1 MTSCI
6 EVVIILLIR
15 RNKFVINNTSVK
27 NLERVKMKILN
38 KKYTKYVI
46 AGVLAAGII
55 SVPVRAAFI
64 ASEQAIAGANVVV
77 DEYCENVAKGTV
89 TPPTTEETP
98 VETQPSAAPEATE
111 VPENSGENHMT
122 EDGHVKLNL
131 NYSRLGIASK
141 VDTYLNVRKKPSE
154 GAKIVGKMTKN
165 AGCHVYKIKKGWAKM
180 VSGNVTGWVK
190 ASYLVTDEKAEK
202 LSTKVGR
209 DCVEITTDSLRVRA
223 LPTTDAPIY
232 SVVSKGEEFVI
243 KKRNLTMDFVEKVIK
258 KEKLSK
264 KFIKRAGGMEAIE
277 ADLANWI
284 CITVDSDY
292 AFVAKEYITEQYS
305 LKRAVKIGTMSA
317 DASSGVSSSQASIVE
332 YAKQFLG
339 NRYVW
344 GGASLTSGTDC
355 SGFTMALYR
364 KYGHYLPH
372 NAAAQ
377 AGVTRSVSSPKP
389 GDLFFYSNGSR
400 INHVAMYI
408 GSGLVI
414 HASNPS
420 DGIKI
425 SNAYYR
431 RPVKI
436 GRVMN

>member
-1 MTSCI
+1 
-6 EVVIILLIR
+6 
-15 RNKFVINNTSVK
+15 
-27 NLERVKMKILN
+27 MKVLN
-38 KKYTKYVI
+38 KRYVKFAV
-46 AGVLAAGII
+46 AGVLAAGLI
-55 SVPVRAAFI
+55 SIPVKAAFI
-64 ASEQAIAGANVVV
+64 ATEQQIAGANVVV
-77 DEYCENVAKGTV
+77 DEYCQNVASGVVQETSVETEPAPEQTPAQPEV
-89 TPPTTEETP
+89 TPAP
-98 VETQPSAAPEATE
+98 QPEDD
-111 VPENSGENHMT
+111 N
-122 EDGHVKLNL
+122 DGHVKLNL

-154 GAKIVGKMTKN
+154 SAKIVGKMTKN
-165 AGCHVYKIKKGWAKM
+165 AGCHIYKIKKGWAKI

-190 ASYLVTDEKAEK
+190 SSYIVTDSKAEE
-202 LSTKVGR
+202 LATKVGR
-209 DCVEITTDSLRVRA
+209 ECVEINTNSLRVRA

-232 SVVSKGEEFVI
+232 SVVSEGEEFVI
-243 KKRNLTMDFVEKVIK
+243 RKEHLTMDFVNKMIK
-258 KEKLSK
+258 QQKISKEA
-264 KFIKRAGGMEAIE
+264 IERAGGMEVIQ
-277 ADLANWI
+277 ADLDNWI
-284 CITVDSDY
+284 CITVDDEH

-305 LKRAVKIGTMSA
+305 LKRAVKVGTL
-317 DASSGVSSSQASIVE
+317 SSGGSDGVSSSQVSIAE

-344 GGASLTSGTDC
+344 GGSSLTNGADC
-355 SGFTMALYR
+355 SGFTMSLYR
-364 KYGHYLPH
+364 KYGHSLPH

-431 RPVKI
+431 KPVKI

>member
-1 MTSCI
+1 
-6 EVVIILLIR
+6 
-15 RNKFVINNTSVK
+15 
-27 NLERVKMKILN
+27 MKILN
-38 KKYTKYVI
+38 KKYVKFAAV
-46 AGVLAAGII
+46 GVLAAGII
-55 SVPVRAAFI
+55 SIPVKAAFL
-64 ASEQAIAGANVVV
+64 ASEQPIAGANVVV
-77 DEYCENVAKGTV
+77 EEYCENVANGSVSKQAV
-89 TPPTTEETP
+89 EVAATPEPEQPAPEQPAPTEEP
-98 VETQPSAAPEATE
+98 K
-111 VPENSGENHMT
+111 
-122 EDGHVKLNL
+122 EDEHVNLNL

-154 GAKIVGKMTKN
+154 SSKLVGKMTKN
-165 AGCHVYKIKKGWAKM
+165 AGCHIYKIKNGWAKM

-190 ASYLVTDEKAEK
+190 AKYIVTDEKAEE
-202 LSTKVGR
+202 LATKVGR
-209 DCVEITTDSLRVRA
+209 ECVEINTNSLRVRA

-232 SVVSKGEEFVI
+232 SVVSEGEEFVI
-243 KKRNLTMDFVEKVIK
+243 RKRNLTMNFVNKVI
-258 KEKLSK
+258 EKQKISK
-264 KFIKRAGGMEAIE
+264 KAIKRAGGMEAIE
-277 ADLANWI
+277 ANLQDWI
-284 CITVDSDY
+284 CITVDNEY
-292 AFVAKEYITEQYS
+292 AFVAKEYITEHYS
-305 LKRAVKIGTMSA
+305 LKRAVKLGTVSA
-317 DASSGVSSSQASIVE
+317 DASAGVSAGQASIVE

-344 GGASLTSGTDC
+344 GGSSLTGGTDC
-355 SGFTMALYR
+355 SGFTMSLYR
-364 KYGHYLPH
+364 KYGYSLPH

-408 GSGLVI
+408 GGGLVI

-431 RPVKI
+431 QPVKI

>member
-1 MTSCI
+1 
-6 EVVIILLIR
+6 
-15 RNKFVINNTSVK
+15 
-27 NLERVKMKILN
+27 MKVLS
-38 KKYTKYVI
+38 KRYGKYVV
-46 AGVLAAGII
+46 AGVLVAGLI
-55 SVPVRAAFI
+55 SVPVRAVFL
-64 ASEQAIAGANVVV
+64 ASEQPIAGANVVV
-77 DEYCENVAKGTV
+77 DEYCENVANGNVSADAIPVVEEIPAETSAPV
-89 TPPTTEETP
+89 EAASETTASEETKK
-98 VETQPSAAPEATE
+98 A
-111 VPENSGENHMT
+111 SGYD

-141 VDTYLNVRKKPSE
+141 VDTYLNVRKRPSE
-154 GAKIVGKMTKN
+154 SAKIVGKMTKN
-165 AGCHVYKIKKGWAKM
+165 AGCHIYKIKKGWAKI

-190 ASYLVTDEKAEK
+190 ASFIVTDEKAEK
-202 LSTKVGR
+202 LSMEVGR
-209 DCVEITTDSLRVRA
+209 ECVEIQTQSLRVRA

-232 SVVSKGEEFVI
+232 SVVSEGEEFVI
-243 KKRNLTMDFVEKVIK
+243 KKRNLTKDFVEKVIK
-258 KEKLSK
+258 KEKISK
-264 KFIKRAGGMEAIE
+264 KFLKRAGGMEAIE

-284 CITVDSDY
+284 CIRVDNDY
-292 AFVAKEYITEQYS
+292 AFVAKEYVTEQYS
-305 LKRAVKIGTMSA
+305 LKRAVKVGTVSA
-317 DASSGVSSSQASIVE
+317 SQSGGISAGQASIAE

-344 GGASLTSGTDC
+344 GGASLTGGTDC

-364 KYGHYLPH
+364 KFGHYLPH